1 MKKKE
6 PYQMQSMAYI
16 RKLLH
21 NHNQNQNQNQ
31 KEDPSSAMKEDRKE
45 RRELP

>member
-16 RKLLH
+16 RKLL
-21 NHNQNQNQNQ
+21 QNQNQ